1 MSEEKKT
8 AVTEEVKEEVR
19 KLTEEEL
26 AQVNGGLKLDLKGS
40 EEKQKKYIQFDKITT
55 QKGTLCQNQKK
66 N

>member
-26 AQVNGGLKLDLKGS
+26 EQVSGGCSHDVYDSMPLDIDILKDS
-40 EEKQKKYIQFDKITT
+40 ND
-55 QKGTLCQNQKK
+55 
-66 N
+66 

>member
-26 AQVNGGLKLDLKGS
+26 EQVIGGLKLDPERLRKKV
-40 EEKQKKYIQFDKITT
+40 EEGYPV
-55 QKGTLCQNQKK
+55 
-66 N
+66 

>member
-40 EEKQKKYIQFDKITT
+40 EEK
-55 QKGTLCQNQKK
+55 
-66 N
+66 

>member
-26 AQVNGGLKLDLKGS
+26 EQVTGDARATSSRDGFQQQ
-40 EEKQKKYIQFDKITT
+40 EVYHR
-55 QKGTLCQNQKK
+55 
-66 N
+66 

>member
-26 AQVNGGLKLDLKGS
+26 AQVTGGKDVRPGRYKRVGGPVGDLVGDLGAVS
-40 EEKQKKYIQFDKITT
+40 E
-55 QKGTLCQNQKK
+55 
-66 N
+66 

>member
-26 AQVNGGLKLDLKGS
+26 SQVTGGGWVLSGPMSSGPMLGVTVNADGIVKVS
-40 EEKQKKYIQFDKITT
+40 
-55 QKGTLCQNQKK
+55 GTID
-66 N
+66 